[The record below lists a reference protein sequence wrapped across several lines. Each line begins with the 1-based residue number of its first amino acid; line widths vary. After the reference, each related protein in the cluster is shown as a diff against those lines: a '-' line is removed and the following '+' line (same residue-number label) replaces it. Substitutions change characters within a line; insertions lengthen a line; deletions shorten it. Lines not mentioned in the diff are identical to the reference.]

1 VRHTAGVVDGD
12 ALTVAVDGARAR
24 QAPGVADMT
33 AYLQAILEGQTH
45 AEVIGPVRDPA
56 GTSGLVV
63 HRGEVVAQW
72 GDPASV
78 EMCFSVSKSYL
89 ALVAGIAFDR
99 GLLPDLHEP
108 VAATVPD
115 DAFSGDRHGATTWD
129 HLLRQTSDWSGTLW
143 GKPWHADPQGNQAPD
158 ADLGPPGEVFAY
170 NDVRINL
177 LALALTRRF
186 GRGLEDVL
194 RDEVMEPIG
203 ASDTWA
209 WHGYTTSLVAI
220 DGRDVEVVSG
230 GAHWG
235 GGLWMSALDHAR
247 IGRLLLQR
255 GEWGGRRILSETWI
269 DAMTSPA
276 ATNPDYGMLWW
287 LNHRGKVWPSAPPSG
302 FCARGNLGRQLLW
315 IDPGLDLVVVS
326 RWSDHVDRLLAEV
339 SAAVSG

>member
-1 VRHTAGVVDGD
+1 VVDD
-12 ALTVAVDGARAR
+12 AALAAALEGARAR
-24 QAPGVADMT
+24 PAPDVADMT
-33 AYLQAILEGQTH
+33 AYLHALLVGQTH
-45 AEVIGPVRDPA
+45 SEVIGPVRDPA

-63 HRGEVVAQW
+63 HRGEELARW

-89 ALVAGIAFDR
+89 ALVAGVAFDR
-99 GLLPDLHEP
+99 GLIGDLHEP

-115 DAFSGDRHGATTWD
+115 DAFTGDRHRAITWG

-143 GKPWHADPQGNQAPD
+143 GKPWHADPQGNQAAD
-158 ADLGPPGEVFAY
+158 AELGPPGEAFAY

-177 LALALTRRF
+177 LALALTCRF

-194 RDEVMEPIG
+194 RDEIMEPIG
-203 ASDTWA
+203 ASDTWE
-209 WHGYTTSLVAI
+209 WQGYATSRVEI

-247 IGRLLLQR
+247 VGRLVLER
-255 GEWGGRRILSETWI
+255 GEWDGRRVLSERWI
-269 DAMTSPA
+269 DAITSPA
-276 ATNPDYGMLWW
+276 PTNPDYGMLWW
-287 LNHRGKVWPSAPPSG
+287 LNHRGKVWPSAPRSG

-315 IDPGLDLVVVS
+315 IDPALDLVVVS

-339 SAAVSG
+339 SAAVTV